1 MPGYIDVTNCKLPYS
16 GLKLSLFEAV
26 TMAGMRE
33 ESPSSSQSLDC
44 PLCLDIFENAT
55 LLTCGH
61 TFCRKCLKN
70 YDASHQDLAHMVCP
84 LCREITEFSD
94 RRVEG
99 LPANVTVNG
108 LVDDY
113 HGTRGGE
120 NAFLE
125 FRPKCTVCKRNES
138 AESFC
143 SACNTY
149 MCEKC
154 SISHEQLSLF
164 FEGHLVTSVDDVL
177 SGKVSLDHMTEKC
190 QMHKHENKDLFCE
203 ECKLHI
209 CLKCV
214 IVEHRDHKIKNQS
227 DFEKQLQQKI
237 NELTQRCGEKKTELE
252 KNIQNIEI
260 RRQEVHSAVQ
270 KLQSEVSEAY
280 RKKASQ
286 LKENERI
293 LKEEIKSLQREFDKE
308 LDALKAQD
316 RQKIKSITSTAS
328 LVANDRLGRLETDS
342 LAAHTLLCEELGGLL
357 KENVDKTS
365 AEGISQTARL
375 KKFVPA
381 DDGVLDLGKVANDG
395 PVDHGKV
402 ANDALLDLGEIELSN
417 RCLRIVKEV
426 DLPCYTRGMA
436 KKSEDSVAVAL
447 LDCKRVDIIH
457 CTGIRGPLA
466 GLPSLPYWDIAIQG
480 NGNMVTSYDSCTEIH
495 IHDANGFKLSTIN
508 IPRSKYYNP
517 TLNVGPSNEIVVSNG
532 INKIY
537 IYDPSGNVLKH
548 TVPTANNVSRQAFV
562 TRSGV
567 IVSSS
572 CDVGN
577 PWASVLTVYN
587 MDGRAGSSLTGNPG
601 ECLYAE
607 ADDQDRIYVAAV
619 NMKNG
624 SVSITLYTLDGLN
637 LIEKHRF
644 EELKLCIKIDW
655 CYLVSLSRNMLAFAS
670 HNKLYFIGV

>member
-1 MPGYIDVTNCKLPYS
+1 MPGYIDVTNCQLPYS

-26 TMAGMRE
+26 TMAEMRE
-33 ESPSSSQSLDC
+33 ESPSSSQSLSC
-44 PLCLDIFENAT
+44 PLCLDIFEDAT

-61 TFCRKCLKN
+61 TFCRKCLKK
-70 YDASHQDLAHMVCP
+70 YDASHQELVHMVCP

-113 HGTRGGE
+113 HSTRGGE

-125 FRPKCTVCKRNES
+125 FRPKCTVCKRNEG

-143 SACNTY
+143 STCNTY

-177 SGKVSLDHMTEKC
+177 SGKVCLDHMTEKC
-190 QMHKHENKDLFCE
+190 LVHKHENKDLFCE
-203 ECKLHI
+203 ECKLQI

-227 DFEKQLQQKI
+227 DFEKQLQRKVY
-237 NELTQRCGEKKTELE
+237 ELTQRCGEKKTELE

-328 LVANDRLGRLETDS
+328 LVTNDRLGRLETDS
-342 LAAHTLLCEELGGLL
+342 FAAHSLLCEELGGLL

-375 KKFVPA
+375 KRFIPA
-381 DDGVLDLGKVANDG
+381 DDDVLDLGKVAHDG
-395 PVDHGKV
+395 PADHGKV
-402 ANDALLDLGEIELSN
+402 ANDDLLDLGEIAASN
-417 RCLRIVKEV
+417 RCLRIVKDV
-426 DLPCYTRGMA
+426 DLPCSTIGIA

-447 LDCKRVDIIH
+447 FNCNCVDIIN
-457 CTGIRGPLA
+457 CIGIRVPLA
-466 GLPSLPYWDIAIQG
+466 SLPSLSYRDIAFQG
-480 NGNMVTSYDSCTEIH
+480 NGNMVTSRDSYTEIH
-495 IHDANGFKLSTIN
+495 TRDAHGSKLSTFN
-508 IPRSKYYNP
+508 IPRSSGYYP
-517 TLNVGPSNEIVVSNG
+517 VLNVGPSNEIVVSNG
-532 INKIY
+532 RKEIW
-537 IYDPSGNVLKH
+537 IYDPSGTVLKH
-548 TVPTANNVSRQAFV
+548 TVPTAKNVSSQAFV

-567 IVSSS
+567 IVSGS
-572 CDVGN
+572 CELDS
-577 PWASVLTVYN
+577 PSVLTVYD
-587 MDGRAGSSLTGNPG
+587 MDGRAGSSLIGNPG
-601 ECLYAE
+601 EYLYAA

-619 NMKNG
+619 NYDTDT
-624 SVSITLYTLDGLN
+624 VSITLYTLDGLN

-644 EELKLCIKIDW
+644 EELKLCIEDDW

-670 HNKLYFIGV
+670 HTKLYFIGV